1 MGNCFCMK
9 VRKESN
15 RGISVADQPAI
26 NLSTF
31 FHHYTRSTCSTT
43 RNKDIRR
50 GTFAALLW
58 LGSGRGGKRRSTRAL
73 HLDKAVGAELRRPV
87 GALRG
92 RLRDGAEVGEEP
104 AQQRLRGQRE
114 RRACLNARPETAASR
129 GAQPIIC
136 NVAFRE
142 SLYGRTLP
150 APGYCIN
157 FTVSINS
164 DPSFSVSA
172 FRFTTRSSHGA
183 SVTDSRRPFG
193 RLRTTDCGRTQ
204 SMFST

>member
-1 MGNCFCMK
+1 MVILSPSRQIFN
-9 VRKESN
+9 VRN
-15 RGISVADQPAI
+15 VTQPRNVRYLAR
-26 NLSTF
+26 NAPPCAF
-31 FHHYTRSTCSTT
+31 KTR
-43 RNKDIRR
+43 RPRPD
-50 GTFAALLW
+50 
-58 LGSGRGGKRRSTRAL
+58 SGDL
-73 HLDKAVGAELRRPV
+73 HLDEAVGAELRGPFC
-87 GALRG
+87 ALRG
-92 RLRDGAEVGEEP
+92 RLSDGAEVGEEP
-104 AQQRLRGQRE
+104 AQQRLREQRE
-114 RRACLNARPETAASR
+114 RRACLSARPETAASR
-129 GAQPIIC
+129 GVQPIIC

-142 SLYGRTLP
+142 SLHGRTLP

-172 FRFTTRSSHGA
+172 FKFTTRSSHGA